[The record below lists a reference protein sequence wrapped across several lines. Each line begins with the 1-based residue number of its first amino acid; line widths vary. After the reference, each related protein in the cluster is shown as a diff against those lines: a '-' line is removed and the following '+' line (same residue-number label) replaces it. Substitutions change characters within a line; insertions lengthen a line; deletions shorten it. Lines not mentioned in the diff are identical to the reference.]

1 MTALLIGHRSSRT
14 PQPRLTANRPVQ
26 FPPFGRVRRRSRACG
41 RCSENPR
48 RSITQA
54 AHRCSRG
61 WLPLL
66 ADLPCERA
74 QAVAWRAD
82 GTADRPRKTGTPQ
95 MDYCSTCRRHLNGA
109 LVCPG
114 CGAYAPDIAPPAAG
128 RVTVW
133 PATIQAPTD
142 SAPAAHAIRD
152 PSVADTWH
160 DGPPRGQEEHH
171 PDWDVAP
178 YTAPSAD
185 GGDVPVVR
193 EGRAARRR
201 QLARWKKNKRR
212 AAVATAVA
220 LVGGGLTI
228 AAMDGHSP
236 DRARAATAPD
246 QEHMGAL
253 EEQTP
258 THARPASTPP
268 TPHPSLDTSEAGSPA
283 SGTPRRQPPATPPST
298 TPPIARPHAT
308 ASPAPTTASTPQPQN
323 TASSSDDSDH
333 DPVGSAAGQPTAPAT
348 AESTDSGTSQT
359 GSSDGSGSAPA
370 STSPTQVCLL
380 VLCLG

>member
-1 MTALLIGHRSSRT
+1 M
-14 PQPRLTANRPVQ
+14 
-26 FPPFGRVRRRSRACG
+26 
-41 RCSENPR
+41 
-48 RSITQA
+48 
-54 AHRCSRG
+54 
-61 WLPLL
+61 L

-74 QAVAWRAD
+74 LAVAWRAD

-142 SAPAAHAIRD
+142 GAPAAHAIRD
-152 PSVADTWH
+152 PSVANTWH
-160 DGPPRGQEEHH
+160 DGPPRGEEEHH

-185 GGDVPVVR
+185 GGNVPVVR

-236 DRARAATAPD
+236 ERARAATAPD

-268 TPHPSLDTSEAGSPA
+268 TPHRSSDTSEAGSPA

-308 ASPAPTTASTPQPQN
+308 ASPAPATASTPQPQN
-323 TASSSDDSDH
+323 TTSSSGDSDH
-333 DPVGSAAGQPTAPAT
+333 DPVDSATEPTSAPAT

-359 GSSDGSGSAPA
+359 GSSNGSGSA
-370 STSPTQVCLL
+370 STSPTQLCLL